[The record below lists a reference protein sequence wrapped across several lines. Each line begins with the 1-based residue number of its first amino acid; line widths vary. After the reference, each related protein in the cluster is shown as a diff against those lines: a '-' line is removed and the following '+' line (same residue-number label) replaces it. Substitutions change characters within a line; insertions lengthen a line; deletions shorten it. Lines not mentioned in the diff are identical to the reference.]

1 MHFLKVVLAEYGGA
15 YFESLSVITVEVVL
29 VVISSAQFSLNWL
42 AGGQVIFTGL
52 LRTMILYFN
61 VVLFLLSHDLL
72 VAGLGFADFGAD
84 VAD

>member
-1 MHFLKVVLAEYGGA
+1 MHFLKVVLAEDGGA
-15 YFESLSVITVEVVL
+15 DFESLSVISVEVVL
-29 VVISSAQFSLNWL
+29 VVISSAHLSLNWL
-42 AGGQVIFTGL
+42 AEELIIFTGL

-61 VVLFLLSHDLL
+61 VVLFLLSHNFL